1 MSGPASESTNPL
13 PAEAVAALKAK
24 GLTVAT
30 AEATTGG
37 LIGHQLTAIP
47 GSSSVFVIGVAP
59 YWNEVKMRLGVPQ
72 AVLHEHGAV
81 SAEVAEALAIAVRE
95 WSGADIGL
103 AETGIA
109 GPGGGSDERPV
120 GLFYVAIADG
130 KNVTSRR
137 FEFKD
142 DRSGNRLACAEAALR
157 VLVGHVQASG

>member
-1 MSGPASESTNPL
+1 MSGHEIESANPL
-13 PAEAVAALKAK
+13 AAEAVAALKAK

-37 LIGHQLTAIP
+37 LLGHQITAVP

-59 YWNEVKMRLGVPQ
+59 YWNEVKVRLGVPE
-72 AVLHEHGAV
+72 AVLREHGAV
-81 SAEVAEALAIAVRE
+81 SAEAAEALATAVRN

-103 AETGIA
+103 AETGVA
-109 GPGGGSDERPV
+109 GPGGTSEKRPA

-130 KNVTSRR
+130 NGVTSQR

-142 DRSGNRLACAEAALR
+142 DRTGNRLACAEAALR
-157 VLVGHVQASG
+157 LLVGHVQASG

>member
-1 MSGPASESTNPL
+1 MSESANPSA
-13 PAEAVAALKAK
+13 AEAVAALKAN

-37 LIGHQLTAIP
+37 LIGHLLTGIP
-47 GSSSVFVIGVAP
+47 GSSAVFVIGVAP
-59 YWNEVKMRLGVPQ
+59 YWNEVKVRLGVPE
-72 AVLHEHGAV
+72 AVLREHGAV
-81 SAEVAEALAIAVRE
+81 SAEAAEALAIAVRN

-109 GPGGGSDERPV
+109 GPGGSEERPA
-120 GLFYVAIADG
+120 GLFYIAIADG
-130 KNVTSRR
+130 KDVASGR
-137 FEFKD
+137 FEFEH

>member
-1 MSGPASESTNPL
+1 LSGHVNESANSL
-13 PAEAVAALKAK
+13 PAEAIAALKAK

-37 LIGHQLTAIP
+37 LIGHQLTDVP

-59 YWNEVKMRLGVPQ
+59 YWNEVKVRLGVPE
-72 AVLHEHGAV
+72 AVLREHGAV
-81 SAEVAEALAIAVRE
+81 SAEAAEALAVAVRR

-109 GPGGGSDERPV
+109 GPGGGSAERPV
-120 GLFYVAIADG
+120 GLFHIAVADG
-130 KNVTSRR
+130 KNVASQR

-142 DRSGNRLACAEAALR
+142 DRTGNRLACAEAALR
-157 VLVGHVQASG
+157 ILVGHVQASG

>member
-1 MSGPASESTNPL
+1 MSESANRSA
-13 PAEAVAALKAK
+13 AEAVAALKAK

-37 LIGHQLTAIP
+37 LIGHQITAVP

-59 YWNEVKMRLGVPQ
+59 YWNEVKVRLGVPES
-72 AVLHEHGAV
+72 VLREHGAV
-81 SAEVAEALAIAVRE
+81 SAATAEELAIAVRN

-109 GPGGGSDERPV
+109 GPGGGSEGRPA
-120 GLFYVAIADG
+120 GLFYIAIADG
-130 KNVTSRR
+130 KHVTSRR

-142 DRSGNRLACAEAALR
+142 DRGGNRLACAEAALR
-157 VLVGHVQASG
+157 LLVARVQASG

>member
-1 MSGPASESTNPL
+1 MSGPASESANPL
-13 PAEAVAALKAK
+13 PAEAIAALKAK

-37 LIGHQLTAIP
+37 LIGHQLTGIP

-59 YWNEVKMRLGVPQ
+59 YWNEVKVRLGVPA
-72 AVLHEHGAV
+72 AVLQELGAV
-81 SAEVAEALAIAVRE
+81 SAETAEALATAVRN

-109 GPGGGSDERPV
+109 GPGGSEQRPA
-120 GLFYVAIADG
+120 GLFYIAIADG
-130 KNVTSRR
+130 KSVTSQR

-157 VLVGHVQASG
+157 LLVASLSG

>member
-1 MSGPASESTNPL
+1 MSGSEIESANPL
-13 PAEAVAALKAK
+13 AAEAVAALKAT

-37 LIGHQLTAIP
+37 LLGHQLTDVP

-59 YWNEVKMRLGVPQ
+59 YWNEVKVRLGVPE
-72 AVLHEHGAV
+72 AVLREHGAV
-81 SAEVAEALAIAVRE
+81 SAEAAEALAIAVRS

-109 GPGGGSDERPV
+109 GPGGASEERPA
-120 GLFYVAIADG
+120 GLFYIAITDG
-130 KNVTSRR
+130 NGVTSQR

-142 DRSGNRLACAEAALR
+142 DRTGNRLACAEAALR
-157 VLVGHVQASG
+157 LLVRRLHASG